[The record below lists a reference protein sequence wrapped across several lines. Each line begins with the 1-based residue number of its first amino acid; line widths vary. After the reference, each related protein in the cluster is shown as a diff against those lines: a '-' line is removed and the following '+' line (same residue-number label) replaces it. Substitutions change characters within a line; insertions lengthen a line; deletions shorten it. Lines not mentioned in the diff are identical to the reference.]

1 MEDIMEY
8 LSTKDIAKKWAIT
21 ARQVQQLC
29 ADGRVSGVKRIG
41 RIWLIH
47 VDVQKPEDL
56 RKNKK

>member
-1 MEDIMEY
+1 MEY